1 VTIVRLGRYYHVVK
15 VQAALQEHAQI
26 ALEENL
32 RQAAIK
38 LRAQIVEM
46 ENTTIKRN
54 ALQWLTV

>member
-1 VTIVRLGRYYHVVK
+1 MIVRLGRYYHVVK

>member
-1 VTIVRLGRYYHVVK
+1 

-26 ALEENL
+26 AELENL

-38 LRAQIVEM
+38 LRAQIVEQ